1 MKQWIDP
8 TTISTWQYPVNFPL
22 RDYQYNI
29 VQECLFKNTLVSI
42 PTGLG
47 KTFISGVVMM
57 NFLRWFP
64 FGKVCFLAPT
74 RPLVAQQMAACKSIG
89 INEGLMVEL
98 TGSTAPFQRQALW
111 KGKRVFFL
119 TPQIMQND
127 ISKGICPCEFITCLI
142 IDESH
147 RARGRHSY
155 CEVVKDLWAKNSNF
169 RIVALSATPASTSAA
184 VQDVVDALF
193 IEHVEIRTEESL
205 DIRPYIHK
213 KQIDSI
219 VVELSPQI
227 QQVKELFERC
237 ILSHFI
243 CRLVQ
248 AKVLYESNAE
258 KIGKAMLLKLREAYR
273 MRVSKGNP
281 MIEADFAALISFV
294 HSYELLINHGLI
306 SFYSN
311 IYWLL
316 TDKSSKF
323 KGFLAR
329 DPQIL
334 QMINHLHLQFSIT
347 NPESIIQSHPKMP
360 ILEKNLLEFFTASNF
375 ASRVIIFTEFRE
387 TVGQI
392 VCLLSIHYPTVKV
405 ASFMGKA
412 DCKSGKGIKQKDQ
425 MEIVEQF
432 RNGQINVLVSTS
444 IGEEGLDI
452 GEVDLIICYDSQTS
466 PIRTLQR
473 MGRTGRKRNGN
484 IILLL
489 TKGKEESKWKQTN
502 ANYKSIQNAV
512 SNKSLKLFKNGT
524 RMIPDAVNPQCE
536 KIVVSGLSLDEFS
549 FDIEEEAP
557 GDKGEEGESLCT
569 PLFEL
574 CSDGNQV
581 ENEFEDDL
589 DYEFQQIEFP
599 SGSSKE
605 EFKKGEKENV
615 YNQKEIASEQTTIQ
629 QDFKN
634 IQLSEKEILPQ
645 KTKDPTFTFRLNH
658 YSPLESDFS
667 KDELFDEFSLP
678 DSLLL
683 EIPIAE
689 QSVQQKDPDSRPS
702 VESVVLELFDD
713 VFVEGPIQSQDFDS
727 SILSCLDSAF
737 SDFNGKNEHL
747 EKLKNEEKFQLK
759 TNQNIQRQKKL
770 EIQERFQLKINQNIE
785 SQKESNTHSTFSE
798 KESNTHSTLSEKESN
813 IYSIDSQEIFSDC
826 NSLIQNLKTESQSAN
841 PFLATESV
849 TPSLI
854 PGDLFDDENWEMDLN
869 EASRPPKE
877 SPILVKRPLIGR
889 NLIISSPLSSKPSPI
904 AVSAPKR
911 AAPIGNFLDIEAEES
926 QPFEGSEL
934 EEHTS
939 DYEEMSSFIADEESS
954 QDVDMNFYRKS
965 LVISQIPEFE
975 GRKNLFEREGRFKLR
990 L

>member
-1 MKQWIDP
+1 MKHWIDP
-8 TTISTWQYPVNFPL
+8 ATITSWQYPVNFPL
-22 RDYQYNI
+22 RDYQFNI

-47 KTFISGVVMM
+47 KTFIAGVVMM

-119 TPQIMQND
+119 TPQIMEND
-127 ISKGICPCEFITCLI
+127 ILKGICPCEFITCLV

-147 RARGRHSY
+147 RARGKHSY

-205 DIRPYIHK
+205 DIRPFIHK
-213 KQIDSI
+213 KNIESV

-227 QQVKELFERC
+227 LEVKDLFERC
-237 ILSHFI
+237 VMSHFI

-248 AKVLYESNAE
+248 AKVLYESVAE

-273 MRVSKGNP
+273 MRGNKGSP

-294 HSYELLINHGLI
+294 HSYELLLNHGLA

-316 TDKSSKF
+316 NDKSSKF

-329 DPQIL
+329 DPQML
-334 QMINHLHLQFSIT
+334 QMINHLHVQFST
-347 NPESIIQSHPKMP
+347 PTPESILQSHPKMP
-360 ILEKNLLEFFTASNF
+360 LLEKNLLDFFSASPKNPS
-375 ASRVIIFTEFRE
+375 SRVIVFTEFRE

-392 VCLLSIHYPTVKV
+392 VCLLSRHYPTVKV

-425 MEIVEQF
+425 MDIVEQF
-432 RNGQINVLVSTS
+432 RSGQINVLVSTS

-452 GEVDLIICYDSQTS
+452 GEVDLIICYDSQSS

-484 IILLL
+484 IVLLL
-489 TKGKEESKWKQTN
+489 TKGKEENKWKQTN
-502 ANYKSIQNAV
+502 ANYKSIQSAV
-512 SNKSLKLFKNGT
+512 SNKSLKLFQKGT
-524 RMIPDAVNPQCE
+524 RMVPEGVNPQCE
-536 KIVVSGLSLDEFS
+536 KIFISGLSLDEFS
-549 FDIEEEAP
+549 FEIDEEE
-557 GDKGEEGESLCT
+557 SLST

-574 CSDGNQV
+574 SSHDAEVEGEVDHGFEAEGQVDHGFEPEGQVDHQFEAEEYCELTEKDYAFNIEIPSSSLSTHQNQPQALLKIEDSEYFDQDSVLSDATLTLLLPLSQSEAV
-581 ENEFEDDL
+581 PQDIKSQNEFDD
-589 DYEFQQIEFP
+589 EFP
-599 SGSSKE
+599 
-605 EFKKGEKENV
+605 
-615 YNQKEIASEQTTIQ
+615 
-629 QDFKN
+629 
-634 IQLSEKEILPQ
+634 LS
-645 KTKDPTFTFRLNH
+645 
-658 YSPLESDFS
+658 
-667 KDELFDEFSLP
+667 

-683 EIPIAE
+683 QIPLPE
-689 QSVQQKDPDSRPS
+689 QQDKSVSVSRPT
-702 VESVVLELFDD
+702 VESVVQNLFDD
-713 VFVEGPIQSQDFDS
+713 VFIEEQILSQDFDDS
-727 SILSCLDSAF
+727 LLSCLDNAFSAF
-737 SDFNGKNEHL
+737 NRTKQTDTKGQSEG
-747 EKLKNEEKFQLK
+747 EKFKIEEQIAAEEQMTVEQLV
-759 TNQNIQRQKKL
+759 
-770 EIQERFQLKINQNIE
+770 EQLPEEQQLVVQQPDE
-785 SQKESNTHSTFSE
+785 V
-798 KESNTHSTLSEKESN
+798 
-813 IYSIDSQEIFSDC
+813 FSDC
-826 NSLIQNLKTESQSAN
+826 DPFIQEQCPGSRSLPGKASPKLN
-841 PFLATESV
+841 PFLCNEEEA
-849 TPSLI
+849 SLI
-854 PGDLFDDENWEMDLN
+854 PPDLFEDDDWDIDLN
-869 EASRPPKE
+869 QGARIPKE
-877 SPILVKRPLIGR
+877 SPIQIKRPLIAR

-904 AVSAPKR
+904 VSAAKR
-911 AAPIGNFLDIEAEES
+911 AAPIGAFFDLEAVESQALEGSEAEEHS
-926 QPFEGSEL
+926 
-934 EEHTS
+934 S
-939 DYEEMSSFIADEESS
+939 DYEEMSSFIAEESS
-954 QDVDMNFYRKS
+954 PGGSNDMNFYRKS
-965 LVISQIPEFE
+965 LVLSQIPEFE
-975 GRKNLFEREGRFKLR
+975 GRKSLFEREGRFKLK